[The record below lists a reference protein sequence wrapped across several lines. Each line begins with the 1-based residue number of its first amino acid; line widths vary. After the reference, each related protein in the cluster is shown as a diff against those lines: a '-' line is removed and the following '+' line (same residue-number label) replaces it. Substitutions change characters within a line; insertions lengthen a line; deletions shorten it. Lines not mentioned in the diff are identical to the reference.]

1 MGRGHHGDGG
11 GVGHGGR
18 GGPGGGLGVEDMLA
32 VNVGDREACA
42 RVDGGA
48 I

>member
-1 MGRGHHGDGG
+1 MGPGHHGDGG

-18 GGPGGGLGVEDMLA
+18 GGPGGGVEDMLA
-32 VNVGDREACA
+32 VNVGDPESCA